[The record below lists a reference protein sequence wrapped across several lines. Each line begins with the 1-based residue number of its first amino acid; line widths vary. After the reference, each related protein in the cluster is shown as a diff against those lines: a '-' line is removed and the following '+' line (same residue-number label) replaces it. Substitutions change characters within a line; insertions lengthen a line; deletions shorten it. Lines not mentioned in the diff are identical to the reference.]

1 MPTGPASVN
10 VGSSEALPTRFDLQ
24 QRHLDGIDTTTR
36 RVAGS
41 SGRPA
46 SGVLAV
52 NAASL
57 LSRGLGGPG

>member
-1 MPTGPASVN
+1 MPTGPVNTTSVA
-10 VGSSEALPTRFDLQ
+10 GKRSRLIDLQ
-24 QRHLDGIDTTTR
+24 QRHLDGIDTATR